1 MEYIIQ
7 GKKLI
12 WKFDRN
18 ESDAHQL
25 IEDNLFIEDIW
36 NMKDTVG
43 YTDTCVS
50 VSVLSEDS
58 FYFVTFRGL
67 GFTMRI
73 VGEKVEC
80 INKQITK

>member
-7 GKKLI
+7 GKRLI
-12 WKFDRN
+12 WEFDKK
-18 ESDAHQL
+18 ESAASCL
-25 IEDNLFIEDIW
+25 TENNLYIEDVW

-50 VSVLSEDS
+50 VSVLSGDS

-67 GFTMRI
+67 GFTMKI
-73 VGEKVEC
+73 VGEKVDC
-80 INKQITK
+80 VSKHITK